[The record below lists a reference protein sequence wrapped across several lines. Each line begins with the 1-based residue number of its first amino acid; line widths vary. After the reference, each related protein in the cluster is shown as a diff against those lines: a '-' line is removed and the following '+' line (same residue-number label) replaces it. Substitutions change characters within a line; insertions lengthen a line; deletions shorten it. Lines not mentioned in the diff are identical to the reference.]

1 MAQENWLLYALDS
14 TIKLSKQ
21 LPTINQAAIC
31 LRDLLP
37 KRHDQLLELEP
48 VEIFFRSLLEDSYD
62 EQESLRHIAVDAL
75 FCVIVI
81 QYSRKILSYDNYYD
95 TPRDLASANGI
106 QQFMLLVFLDEQTQY
121 LLNEYPQSFKRPST
135 LMVQVFNKETSQH
148 VNIKPGSD
156 AVKMFHLYQ
165 RGAIQLPL
173 TRPFA
178 TNPLGHIETPQE
190 IDTRK
195 AKWKQFCTRHP
206 LNTDTNCA
214 FTPYYYRLVSC
225 KEPSFLL
232 RKNCFLV
239 LIKYIVI
246 IRDTI
251 YTFTTQHDTSRDN
264 PWARPAKIRETIDGK
279 IDLLKYRDY
288 LSDPSQFLSLIHSG
302 VFFHDCCD
310 PAHFYFGSSIQIE
323 LLKHLQREFYKGKLS
338 EEDAKAACIQVWLM
352 IKNVYL
358 KFIADNWD
366 KLHQLSSSQIE
377 QMPELQ
383 LLRVFEVSQ
392 TGLLDSA
399 SYPKMVHSA
408 KVIQRAVRCQQF
420 FSLQRVLLRFI
431 QGDQELPL
439 FLAQLYMFL
448 GSDQI
453 SRDIFRLKFPPHS
466 ELLSLTH
473 KFPPSNPK
481 LSRWFQENYSE
492 KHEESSTTTTQAILS
507 TWPLEGRLKTLRK
520 ALKEFSNKT
529 DITHQVFIGENTETD
544 LETYIVNS
552 ILTTGQILSSDQLQH
567 KGAFGLLTRED
578 IEHGDSGLVSFA
590 KQRLNLKF
598 EKNPITFTLN
608 KTEEIGSV
616 KWVDF
621 HLIDNFIKSF
631 IAVKPIGPT
640 VSIPQSSQPTSPFTK
655 IVFLTSEQKHP
666 GMVTVRVN
674 ETTTCDLE
682 RVKTAFKQFLHEK
695 HNNKNCKTMRHQRT
709 QKNEKKTTL
718 IKIAQQLIIYF
729 MPLFTLPKS
738 DIDLIRFYNNFLNR
752 TLMRTWNTK
761 PKVLKQFSFPT
772 LLLSEHNYRPMLF
785 DRLLFLITLILE
797 KSNNKLLT
805 RSILEKSKEQTE
817 SWLNHSI
824 LRHFELNAHGS
835 FPLNLRTV
843 RQIEFEATNK
853 YNLAASCCV
862 DVQQLHAFIKAGDH
876 SGFNQLVDKYARF
889 FYNDNSLSTGFY
901 LFYRLK
907 RIFALYSRSKFFE
920 KLTTMEDN
928 FKKDKKICKDLS
940 LPYGTQ
946 SMESMID
953 LLSEF
958 AKNSFALMS
967 IFLKARPDL
976 FPIYSLPKWLKA
988 HPCETKKIQDKLLPE
1003 PLSLS

>member
-1 MAQENWLLYALDS
+1 MANQKWLLDALDS
-14 TIKLSKQ
+14 TVKLSKQ
-21 LPTINQAAIC
+21 LPTINHAAIC

-48 VEIFFRSLLEDSYD
+48 IEKFFRSLLEDSFD

-75 FCVIVI
+75 FCVIVT

-95 TPRDLASANGI
+95 TPQDLASANGI
-106 QQFMLLVFLDEQTQY
+106 QQFMLRVFLDEQTQY

-135 LMVQVFNKETSQH
+135 LMVQVLNKKTSQH

-173 TRPFA
+173 TRPYA

-190 IDTRK
+190 IVTRK
-195 AKWKQFCTRHP
+195 AKWEQFCTRHP

-214 FTPYYYRLVSC
+214 FIPYYDRLMSC
-225 KEPSFLL
+225 KEPSFLS
-232 RKNCFLV
+232 RKNCFIV

-251 YTFTTQHDTSRDN
+251 YTCTTQQDTSRGDA
-264 PWARPAKIRETIDGK
+264 WVRPAKIRETIDGNQC
-279 IDLLKYRDY
+279 LLEYRDY

-302 VFFHDCCD
+302 VFFHDCCN

-338 EEDAKAACIQVWLM
+338 EEDARVACIQMWLM

-358 KFIADNWD
+358 KFAADNWD
-366 KLHQLSSSQIE
+366 KLLQLSSAQIE

-383 LLRVFEVSQ
+383 LPRVFEVSQ

-448 GSDQI
+448 SSDQI

-481 LSRWFQENYSE
+481 LRRWFQENYLE

-507 TWPLEGRLKTLRK
+507 TWLLEGRSKTLQA
-520 ALKEFSNKT
+520 ALVKFGNNR
-529 DITHQVFIGENTETD
+529 IVTHQVFTSNNTNKD
-544 LETYIVNS
+544 LTTYIVNS
-552 ILTTGQILSSDQLQH
+552 ILTTGKISSSDQLQY
-567 KGAFGLLTRED
+567 KGASGLLTRED

-590 KQRLNLKF
+590 TQPLKLDV

-631 IAVKPIGPT
+631 IAVGATGPV
-640 VSIPQSSQPTSPFTK
+640 VSMPQSSQPTSPFNK
-655 IVFLTSEQKHP
+655 IVFLTSKQKHP
-666 GMVTVRVN
+666 GMVTVIVKQKIA
-674 ETTTCDLE
+674 CHLE
-682 RVKTAFKQFLHEK
+682 IVKTAFKQFLHEK
-695 HNNKNCKTMRHQRT
+695 HSNKNCKTTRHQPT

-718 IKIAQQLIIYF
+718 IKIAQQLIIHF

-738 DIDLIRFYNNFLNR
+738 DKDLIRFYNNFLNR
-752 TLMRTWNTK
+752 TLMRTLDTK
-761 PKVLKQFSFPT
+761 PKDLKKFDVPKLF
-772 LLLSEHNYRPMLF
+772 LSEPNYRPMLF

-805 RSILEKSKEQTE
+805 RFILEKSKEQTE

-843 RQIEFEATNK
+843 RQIEFKATNE
-853 YNLAASCCV
+853 YNLAASCYV

-876 SGFNQLVDKYARF
+876 SGFNQLVDEYACF

-928 FKKDKKICKDLS
+928 FKKDTKICKDLS

-958 AKNSFALMS
+958 AKSSFALMS
-967 IFLKARPDL
+967 IFLEARPDL
-976 FPIYSLPKWLKA
+976 FPNYSLPKWLKA
-988 HPCETKKIQDKLLPE
+988 HPSETKKIQDKLLPE